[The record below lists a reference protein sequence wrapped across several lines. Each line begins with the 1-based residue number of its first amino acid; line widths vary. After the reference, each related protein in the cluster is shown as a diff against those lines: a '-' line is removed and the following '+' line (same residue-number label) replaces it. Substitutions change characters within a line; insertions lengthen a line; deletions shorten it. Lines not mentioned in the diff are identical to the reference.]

1 MVIVVDEPEPVGQWP
16 TKFDAS
22 VVDQILDAKEFLAQD
37 EREQRRL
44 VQNEGV
50 RLQDLGARA
59 AREDAANRAAVE
71 SLSHLNRM
79 AEAMAAVATE
89 TLNESKRTK
98 WLLRI
103 ATATLIVS
111 VVAVIIALVR

>member
-1 MVIVVDEPEPVGQWP
+1 M
-16 TKFDAS
+16 
-22 VVDQILDAKEFLAQD
+22 
-37 EREQRRL
+37 
-44 VQNEGV
+44 